1 MEARFV
7 SHHVFLLCRSF
18 LTALLYTLLRRTEES
33 FAKSQFQSIARRAF
47 TDCSNIV
54 KRKRLSMESMAA
66 VMSQTFH
73 NASEWPF
80 VTMKGYET
88 IVDVLSRSGGHD
100 NMGFAPIVQ
109 AGEEQSNWEDFAYD
123 YFDTRISNDGWPN
136 TTGINKFGRGIWRMK
151 KTENGTVRIH
161 DNDEVTLDRELLTP
175 IIQCCVDNPGDKILL
190 FNLYSERARR
200 ETMNGIIECSKTMR
214 QSFGQAQDHLHESC
228 WAMTEFVRI
237 VRFNQVQASSSI
249 MFAPIYP
256 ADAPWEVSGFI
267 LSPLVW
273 YEIFENV
280 FSDVT
285 QGVHCVLTHHRHHID
300 GDNQESF
307 TFTIRN
313 GHVESITKNEKDTVH
328 DHDNDK
334 YGILR
339 VISGNLTSYQEA
351 NGWYSLTI
359 VPTDEFI
366 DSYATNNPRNA
377 TIAALS
383 VILLITVLFFF
394 YDFFVRREFYERAQV
409 LKAKRTFIRYVSHEV
424 RTPLNAVI
432 MGLNIIQDEEKDTER
447 SQLIQEIQNSANS
460 AVNVLNEVLQYDKI
474 ESDSLDL
481 EINMVDIWELST
493 KLLDEFKASATNKKV
508 QLKMEYDIDLP
519 GDVEAGK
526 VSRLDEVPARIRDLR
541 VLGDTPKIQQVLRN
555 LLSNAIKFSE
565 DLVVLTISYSAK
577 SMTGKKSGKSRRSSV
592 FMEKIKLKN
601 GEEIQATPGGYFQLN
616 VRDNGVGMNEDQL
629 LRLFGEGVQ
638 FNANDL
644 QAGKGSGL
652 GLFIARN
659 LVLKHKGNLSAS
671 SEGIGKGSDF
681 KLQLPLYQH
690 NVISTIEENINGE
703 EECVSE
709 SSSNCERHL
718 RILVVDDVATNRK
731 LLCRLLERSGHQCSM
746 AENGEVAVKMV
757 QENMTTSGG
766 NEGLYDC
773 ILMDYEMPVLNG
785 PNACKQIRD
794 LGFDVFIVGVT
805 GNTLNDDV
813 QYFKAKGAN
822 AVLPKPVNLKVLENL
837 FVEYGL

>member
-1 MEARFV
+1 MLKV
-7 SHHVFLLCRSF
+7 DSNPLPDVP
-18 LTALLYTLLRRTEES
+18 
-33 FAKSQFQSIARRAF
+33 

-161 DNDEVTLDRELLTP
+161 DNDEVTLDQELLTP

-214 QSFGQAQDHLHESC
+214 QSFGQAQGHLHESC

-285 QGVHCVLTHHRHHID
+285 QGVHCVLTHN
-300 GDNQESF
+300 GDNHESF

-328 DHDNDK
+328 DNDE
-334 YGILR
+334 YDILR
-339 VISGNLTSYQEA
+339 VSGNLTSYQEA
-351 NGWYSLTI
+351 GWYSLTI

-377 TIAALS
+377 TTAALS
-383 VILLITVLFFF
+383 VILLITILFFF

-460 AVNVLNEVLQYDKI
+460 AVHVLNEVLQYDKI

-493 KLLDEFKASATNKKV
+493 KLLDEFKASATNKKI

-519 GDVEAGK
+519 GDLEAGK
-526 VSRLDEVPARIRDLR
+526 VSRLDELPAHIRDLR

-565 DLVVLTISYSAK
+565 DLIVLTISYSAK
-577 SMTGKKSGKSRRSSV
+577 LMTDKKRGKSRRSSV
-592 FMEKIKLKN
+592 FMEKIMLKN

-690 NVISTIEENINGE
+690 NVISTIEENGNNGE

-709 SSSNCERHL
+709 SSSNYERHL

-731 LLCRLLERSGHQCSM
+731 LLCRLLERGGHQCSM

-773 ILMDYEMPVLNG
+773 VLIDYEMPVLNG
-785 PNACKQIRD
+785 PNACEQIRD

-805 GNTLNDDV
+805 GNTLDDDV

-822 AVLPKPVNLKVLENL
+822 AVLPKPVNLKALEDL